1 MTQSRKPIKSKK
13 DDPPKKVE
21 DDDEGQEP
29 KSVEKEQEA
38 AKELVGDEDLSTDS
52 DISSFKPKVPKFG
65 GITRVGLDAWAVWT
79 GGKPTVT
86 WLELEDPSPKLISP
100 NQYRP
105 TTITGQAKSQAYRIQ
120 GLDAKFTRKSDIH
133 TFQQDV
139 MDHLEDHGMDTI
151 SYIVDPTD
159 KTKMVSIVTNHGKYT
174 LGEGTIQGDEDAA
187 VYFDNHDKNNV
198 RDAKRFVYNS
208 CNEELRQQL
217 NENCTRDCSF
227 VTYWLELIHAT
238 QSVSMERFASVTER
252 IKNRKVSQYPG
263 ENIERMCSDYL
274 RDWKE
279 LDTAAMFD
287 NNLIMNMIN
296 NMMEAGGPNNEE
308 FRFPLR
314 ILKMDIEKTLLA
326 NRHLDYHSAKEA
338 LVKVKSDV
346 KSVLKTV
353 KDQYRGQLDNGR
365 WPAAMDAKDLKGMR

>member
-1 MTQSRKPIKSKK
+1 
-13 DDPPKKVE
+13 
-21 DDDEGQEP
+21 
-29 KSVEKEQEA
+29 
-38 AKELVGDEDLSTDS
+38 
-52 DISSFKPKVPKFG
+52 
-65 GITRVGLDAWAVWT
+65 
-79 GGKPTVT
+79 
-86 WLELEDPSPKLISP
+86 
-100 NQYRP
+100 
-105 TTITGQAKSQAYRIQ
+105 
-120 GLDAKFTRKSDIH
+120 
-133 TFQQDV
+133 

-151 SYIVDPTD
+151 SYIMDPTE

-217 NENCTRDCSF
+217 NENCARDCSF

-346 KSVLKTV
+346 KSVLKRV

-365 WPAAMDAKDLKGMR
+365 WPAAMDAKDSKGMRRNYGAVNTLIQAPGNATKQKGNCNNCGARGHWKKECPLLKGKNKSATGRNGSKPKNRNNRLGRRLDPELTSPPKNGESEIKSRTKRGTGAANVPGGPCRILRMDTRASRN